1 MTSRHTRVT
10 RVLVTALASLV
21 LAGAIGWFFVEVAQQ
36 SWSSTTSAA
45 GPRADDLLLL
55 VVASLGAVLTVW
67 LGCGLA
73 AAALA
78 CLPGAVGALAESVAG
93 RLAPAVVRRAAAVLL
108 GTALAS
114 ATAVPAFAAVHA
126 TAAQARPAA
135 SAILTASITATA
147 GTTATPSATVVPAAG
162 TGRPTASGSQVPVAP
177 DPDRLPVPAPPTPTA
192 APTSTTPSATSPTPA
207 AAPATSE
214 QAGRTP
220 YPGGS
225 PSSGLPGAGAPLR
238 SAQTSPSSTAAE
250 HGQWVTVAPGD
261 CLWHLAA
268 RRLGPAASA
277 AQIDAEWRRWYAANR
292 DRVGPDPDLVLAGQ
306 RLVVPASTQERATPG
321 AAR

>member
-1 MTSRHTRVT
+1 MTAPGPRVV
-10 RVLVTALASLV
+10 RVLLTATIAVAAVVTASA
-21 LAGAIGWFFVEVAQQ
+21 AGWFFVVVAQQ
-36 SWSSTTSAA
+36 SWAGTTSPA

-55 VVASLGAVLTVW
+55 VVASLGAVLTLW
-67 LGCGLA
+67 LGCGMA

-78 CLPGAVGALAESVAG
+78 CLPGAVGRLAEAVAA
-93 RLAPAVVRRAAAVLL
+93 RVAPAVVRRAAAALL

-114 ATAVPAFAAVHA
+114 ATAVPAFAAVHTA
-126 TAAQARPAA
+126 AAQARPVAA
-135 SAILTASITATA
+135 STAMAVAT
-147 GTTATPSATVVPAAG
+147 GVPAA
-162 TGRPTASGSQVPVAP
+162 SGSGVPVAP
-177 DPDRLPVPAPPTPTA
+177 DPDHLPVTVPAPVQPTPTSIA
-192 APTSTTPSATSPTPA
+192 TAIATTIPTAKET
-207 AAPATSE
+207 
-214 QAGRTP
+214 GRTP

-238 SAQTSPSSTAAE
+238 ASQTSTPSSAAQQQR
-250 HGQWVTVAPGD
+250 QWVTVAPGD

-306 RLVVPASTQERATPG
+306 RLVVPASTQGRDTPG
-321 AAR
+321 VAR